1 MTNKISS
8 STSDEQAIAAPVA
21 DASPGGTIDIVMALK
36 RNAGNPTGVRA
47 SFAKGQ
53 CVSGTFTPAPTA
65 AGVTCSRSFTEPS
78 RLIGRFSVGGGNP
91 GVSDGNRTVLRGFSF
106 RLGPDGYTSD
116 LLTENAP
123 VHFARTVEQMQGFLD
138 ARAPGLNGAPDAER
152 VKTFS
157 AANPE
162 TLHQAQFVAARP
174 LPGSFVGSNYW
185 GVHAYPAS
193 NSQGQTRFIKFKLVP
208 VFGEVGLS
216 DEQAREKGDSFLLD
230 DLRQRIADGT
240 AQLQL
245 MAVLDKAGDP
255 VHDVTARWPDEDA
268 RESVLLGTI
277 SITSLEDNGGCDQG
291 IFNPGNLAA
300 GIGRPVDEM
309 FSARLFAYV
318 VSLDRRRSSEG

>member
-1 MTNKISS
+1 MRDKTA
-8 STSDEQAIAAPVA
+8 TSLSNEQAFIAPVA
-21 DASPGGTIDIVMALK
+21 DASAGGTIDIVMALK
-36 RNAGNPTGVRA
+36 RNAGNPGGARA

-65 AGVTCSRSFTEPS
+65 ASVTCSRSFTES
-78 RLIGRFSVGGGNP
+78 SQIFGRFSVGGGNP

-106 RLGPDGYTSD
+106 RVGPDGYTTD

-123 VHFARTVEQMQGFLD
+123 VHFARTVEQMKGFLD
-138 ARAPGLNGAPDAER
+138 ARAPASNGTPDAER
-152 VKTFS
+152 VKAFS

-174 LPGSFVGSNYW
+174 LPGSFVGSEYW
-185 GVHAYPAS
+185 AVHAFPAT
-193 NSQGQTRFIKFKLVP
+193 NAQGQSHFIKFKLVP
-208 VFGEVGLS
+208 AFGEVALS

-230 DLRQRIADGT
+230 DLKQRIADGT

-245 MAVLDKAGDP
+245 MAILGRPGDP
-255 VHDVTARWPDEDA
+255 IHDVTARWPDEDS
-268 RESVLLGTI
+268 RESVLLGTL

-291 IFNPGNLAA
+291 IFNPGNLSA

-318 VSLDRRRSSEG
+318 VSLDRRRS